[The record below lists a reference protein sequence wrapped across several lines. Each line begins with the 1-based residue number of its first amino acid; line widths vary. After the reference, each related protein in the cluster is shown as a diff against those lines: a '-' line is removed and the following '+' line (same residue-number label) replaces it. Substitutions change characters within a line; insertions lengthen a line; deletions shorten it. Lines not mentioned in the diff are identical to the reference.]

1 MDLLLTLII
10 LALANVL
17 FFYPLEPRYVPA
29 LQVAVSALLGVL
41 FVLETFYLIRRR
53 IRKTEEEELLAIKRG
68 AAAPAPAAPAV
79 AVAPEAAVEA
89 GVVQFLARL
98 QEKGRLVDF
107 VMDDITPYSN
117 EQVGAAARVV
127 HQGCRE
133 VLQSAFEIKP
143 VHGGEEREE
152 LTLSGDFDA
161 AAYRLV
167 GKVPEQPPYKGV
179 VLHRGWKTA
188 RVSLPRISEA
198 AREAAA
204 REVIAPAEVEIA

>member
-10 LALANVL
+10 VALANIL
-17 FFYPLEPRYVPA
+17 FFYPLEPRHVPA
-29 LQVAVSALLGVL
+29 LQVAVSVLLGIL
-41 FVLETFYLIRRR
+41 FVLQTFYLIRRR
-53 IRKTEEEELLAIKRG
+53 IRISEEEELLEIKRG
-68 AAAPAPAAPAV
+68 AAPAAPAAA
-79 AVAPEAAVEA
+79 AVPVSPEAAVEA

-107 VMDDITPYSN
+107 VMDDITPSSN

-133 VLQSAFEIKP
+133 VLQTAFEIKP

-167 GKVPEQPPYKGV
+167 GKVPEQPPYQGV

-188 RVSLPRISEA
+188 RISLPKVSE
-198 AREAAA
+198 AA
-204 REVIAPAEVEIA
+204 REVIAPAEVEIG